1 VQRVRAM
8 QLTTKKLYTM
18 EFKQGQR
25 ITFKSPTR
33 SGNIKATRL
42 INGTFN
48 GLPTVRFNGWV
59 NFVIRQNEII
69 KIN

>member
-1 VQRVRAM
+1 MQRVHLM
-8 QLTTKKLYTM
+8 QLITKLYTM
-18 EFKQGQR
+18 EFKTGQR

-33 SGNIKATRL
+33 YGCIKATRI

-69 KIN
+69 EIN

>member
-1 VQRVRAM
+1 M
-8 QLTTKKLYTM
+8 QSTTKKLYTM

-42 INGTFN
+42 INGTFKGFSVEGIFDKSEEDFMSRLKQLVKN
-48 GLPTVRFNGWV
+48 LT
-59 NFVIRQNEII
+59 
-69 KIN
+69 

>member
-1 VQRVRAM
+1 M
-8 QLTTKKLYTM
+8 QSTTKKLYTM
-18 EFKQGQR
+18 EFKTGQI

-33 SGNIKATRL
+33 SGNIKAKRI

-48 GLPTVRFNGWV
+48 GLPTVRFNGWS

-69 KIN
+69 EIN

>member
-1 VQRVRAM
+1 M
-8 QLTTKKLYTM
+8 K
-18 EFKQGQR
+18 FKQGQK

-33 SGNIKATRL
+33 SGNVKATRI
-42 INGTFN
+42 INGAFN

-69 KIN
+69 EIN

>member
-1 VQRVRAM
+1 
-8 QLTTKKLYTM
+8 M
-18 EFKQGQR
+18 EFKQGQK

-33 SGNIKATRL
+33 NGNVKAIRI
-42 INGTFN
+42 INVTFN

>member
-1 VQRVRAM
+1 
-8 QLTTKKLYTM
+8 M

-33 SGNIKATRL
+33 SGNIKAIRI

-59 NFVIRQNEII
+59 NFVVRQNEII
-69 KIN
+69 KIS

>member
-1 VQRVRAM
+1 
-8 QLTTKKLYTM
+8 M
-18 EFKQGQR
+18 EFKTGQI

-33 SGNIKATRL
+33 SGNIKAKRI

-48 GLPTVRFNGWV
+48 GLPTVRFNGWF

-69 KIN
+69 EIN